1 MVSHGRIAT
10 LVTQSS
16 GKRVNGLTND
26 TLDRIFHSL
35 SDRTRREVLR
45 RLSIGPASVNELAA
59 PFRMS
64 RIAVSKHL
72 RVLESA
78 RLISRQVDG
87 RVHRCSLESAPLAK
101 ADRWLSHYRAFWAS
115 TLDALADYV
124 EGQPKTVSK
133 PTAGRR
139 RNYERK

>member
-1 MVSHGRIAT
+1 MVP
-10 LVTQSS
+10 QSS
-16 GKRVNGLTND
+16 RTRGDGLSNNA
-26 TLDRIFHSL
+26 LDRIFHSL
-35 SDRTRREVLR
+35 SDRTRREVLQ

-72 RVLESA
+72 KVLEGA
-78 RLISRQVDG
+78 RLISRRVDG
-87 RVHRCSLESAPLAK
+87 RVHRCSLASAPLAK

-124 EGQPKTVSK
+124 EDEPKTVSK
-133 PTAGRR
+133 PAAKRR
-139 RNYERK
+139 RSHGRK